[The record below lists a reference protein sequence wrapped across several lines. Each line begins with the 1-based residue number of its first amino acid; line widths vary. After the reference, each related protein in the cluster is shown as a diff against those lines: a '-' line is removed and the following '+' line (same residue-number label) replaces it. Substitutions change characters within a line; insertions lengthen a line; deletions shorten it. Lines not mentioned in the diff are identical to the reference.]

1 MFGSDIMIFD
11 IIALE
16 WLIALLAV
24 VVFIILGGFVDWR
37 GRREV
42 RSPVAGD
49 EPGDEPAWH
58 GLTAEEALQRVGGG
72 HEGLSPEEARRR
84 SQSHGPNTLPEA
96 KPRSPW
102 MRLLAQF
109 HNVLI
114 YVLLVAGGVTA
125 LLQHWL
131 DAGVIFGVV
140 LINAVIGFVQE
151 GKAEDA
157 LKAIRQMLSPHAMA
171 WRNGRL
177 VTVDASELVPGDLVQ
192 LQSGDKVPAD
202 LRMLRAKGLQIEE
215 APLTGES
222 VPVEKGAGP
231 VPPETALAERRCMA
245 YSGTLVT
252 HGQGT
257 GIVVATG
264 GATEIGRISAL
275 VANVEQLTTPLLR
288 QMDQFGRWLTA
299 AILVLASGSFAFGIL
314 VRDYSAADM
323 FLASVGLAV
332 AAIPEGLP
340 AIMTITLAIGVQRM
354 AGRNAIIRRLPAVE
368 TLGTVG
374 IICSDKTGTLTR
386 NEMMVSAI
394 RTSDRALAVS
404 GTGYD
409 PHGAFMQDDV
419 AVRPQEDAVL
429 TEALRAMSLC
439 NDASLEWDEGDEWKV
454 HGDPMESAL
463 LVAAAKAA
471 LDLDLL
477 GKEYPRTDL
486 IPFESDHKFM
496 ATLHHSHAGESFIY
510 VKGAPEAVLDM
521 CATQRG
527 GKGDMPIDRAAWD
540 ARMETMAAAGQRV
553 LAVAVKPAEPHRSEL
568 DFADVDSDL
577 TLLGLFGL
585 MDPPRQEAI
594 AAVGACRAAGIRVK
608 MITGDHAATARAI
621 ASRVGLEN
629 ADEALTGAELDR
641 LDDAELLLRVTDV
654 DVYARVTPEHKLRLV
669 QLLQQTGAIVAMTG
683 DGVNDAPA
691 LKRADVGVAMGI
703 NGTEAAKEAA
713 EMVLADDNFASI
725 ANAVEEGRTVY
736 DNLKKAILFILPTNG
751 GEALVVL
758 GAILFGFREF
768 PLTPVQ
774 ILWVNMI
781 TAVTLALALAFEP
794 PEPGVMRRPPRN
806 SREPVLTPLFL
817 WRIGYVSLIL
827 MAGTFG
833 LFLWEQEAGAP
844 IEQARTVAVNTLVMF
859 EIFYLFNSRYM
870 TAPVLN
876 REGLL
881 GNRYVLYAVGLLIL
895 FQLAFTYLPPLQTL
909 FGTAAIDA
917 GVWVRIVLVAASVL
931 FIVELEK
938 ALVRRWRTGK
948 RLAARADIGAGVH
961 HSERGRL

>member
-1 MFGSDIMIFD
+1 MSDNDILIFD

-16 WLIALLAV
+16 WLITLLAIAA
-24 VVFIILGGFVDWR
+24 FIIAGGLADRV
-37 GRREV
+37 GRRDK
-42 RSPVAGD
+42 RARVAKDRPSG
-49 EPGDEPAWH
+49 EHSWH
-58 GLTAEEALQRVGGG
+58 NVTVEEALERVHGG

-84 SQSHGPNTLPEA
+84 LESHGPNRLPES
-96 KPRSPW
+96 KPRSPLL
-102 MRLLAQF
+102 RFLAQF

-114 YVLLVAGGVTA
+114 YVLMAAALVTA

-131 DAGVIFGVV
+131 DTGVILGVV
-140 LINAVIGFVQE
+140 LINAAIGFVQE

-157 LKAIRQMLSPHAMA
+157 LRAIRRMLSPHAMA
-171 WRNGRL
+171 WRSGRL
-177 VTVDASELVPGDLVQ
+177 VTVDASDLVPGDLVQ
-192 LQSGDKVPAD
+192 IQSGDKVPAD
-202 LRMLRAKGLQIEE
+202 LRLLRAKGLQIEE

-222 VPVEKGAGP
+222 VPVEKGIERLA
-231 VPPETALAERRCMA
+231 PETPLAERRSMA

-252 HGQGT
+252 HGQGA

-264 GATEIGRISAL
+264 AATEIGRISAM
-275 VANVEQLTTPLLR
+275 VANVQQLTTPLLR
-288 QMDQFGRWLTA
+288 QMAQFGRWLTA
-299 AILVLASGSFAFGIL
+299 AILVLASASFAFGVL
-314 VRDYSAADM
+314 VRDYTATEM

-374 IICSDKTGTLTR
+374 IICSDKTGTLTH
-386 NEMMVSAI
+386 NAMTVAAI
-394 RTSDRALAVS
+394 HTGDRLLNVTGS
-404 GTGYD
+404 GYD
-409 PHGAFMQDDV
+409 PHGAFLHDG
-419 AVRPQEDAVL
+419 DAVL
-429 TEALRAMSLC
+429 PREDALLNETLRAVVLC
-439 NDASLEWDEGDEWKV
+439 NDAALEYHPETGWRV
-454 HGDPMESAL
+454 HGDPMEGAL
-463 LVAAAKAA
+463 LVAAVKAG
-471 LDLDLL
+471 LDLEVAA
-477 GKEYPRTDL
+477 KRWPRNDL

-496 ATLHHSHAGESFIY
+496 ATLHHSHQGESFIV
-510 VKGAPEAVLDM
+510 VKGAPEAVLGM
-521 CATQRG
+521 CASQRG
-527 GKGDMPIDRAAWD
+527 TGGDESIDADRWLQS
-540 ARMETMAAAGQRV
+540 MESMAAAGERV

-568 DFADVDSDL
+568 EFTDVDSDL
-577 TLLGLFGL
+577 TLLGLLGL
-585 MDPPRQEAI
+585 MDPPREEAI
-594 AAVGACRAAGIRVK
+594 EAVRTCREAGIRVK

-621 ASRVGLEN
+621 ARRVGLANPDKALTGTELDGLD
-629 ADEALTGAELDR
+629 DEALQRMVGA
-641 LDDAELLLRVTDV
+641 V

-669 QLLQQTGAIVAMTG
+669 QLLQREGAVVAMTG

-736 DNLKKAILFILPTNG
+736 DNLNKAILFILPTNG

-758 GAILFGFREF
+758 GAILLGFHQF

-794 PEPGVMRRPPRN
+794 PEPGVMARPPRN
-806 SREPVLTPLFL
+806 ARQPVLTPLFL
-817 WRIGYVSLIL
+817 WRIAYVSLIL

-833 LFLWEQEAGAP
+833 LFLWEQNQGAP
-844 IEQARTVAVNTLVMF
+844 IEEARTVAVNTLVMF

-870 TAPVLN
+870 IAPVLN
-876 REGLL
+876 RAGLL

-895 FQLAFTYLPPLQTL
+895 FQLAFTYLPPMQTL

-917 GVWVRIVLVAASVL
+917 GVWLRILLVAASVL
-931 FIVELEK
+931 FVVELEK
-938 ALVRRWRTGK
+938 VLVRRWRR
-948 RLAARADIGAGVH
+948 RLQH
-961 HSERGRL
+961 NC